1 MIGATA
7 ELDRVSDLCARM
19 HFSLRGADIAGG
31 LLEPVADFLGAET
44 ASFRSM
50 VLEESVAKPL
60 FVVGIGIPETVHASY
75 LTHFY
80 QLDPARRL
88 LFRRLTEPLFANPAR
103 SGEWSKEYAAPGT
116 FEQYQAEFRRYRREF
131 LVPNGF
137 YHHVGFCIPDLDGR
151 ALLFDFHRKARSRAF
166 GTLERA
172 RARVVALF
180 LHAKAGPN
188 WHADAAHGPAD
199 PDGRLS
205 TREIEVADAVAIGLS
220 NKQVASRL
228 GISVRTVENHLRS
241 IFAKLGVTTRT
252 KLAAKLRETDSTTPR
267 PSSSR
272 SGSSATTSASAASRK
287 AIRRRSSSAFPRS
300 IRSKDTRR
308 P

>member
-1 MIGATA
+1 MGATA

-31 LLEPVADFLGAET
+31 LLEPVAGFLGAET

-50 VLEESVAKPL
+50 VLEDDAAKPL

-103 SGEWSKEYAAPGT
+103 SGEWSKEYSAPGM
-116 FEQYQAEFRRYRREF
+116 FEQHQSEFRRYRREF

-137 YHHVGFCIPDLDGR
+137 YHHVGFCIPDSDGR
-151 ALLFDFHRKARSRAF
+151 VLLFDFHRTARSRAF

-188 WHADAAHGPAD
+188 WHVDGAHGSAD
-199 PDGRLS
+199 LETRLS
-205 TREIEVADAVAIGLS
+205 AREIEVAEAVAIGLS

-252 KLAAKLRETDSTTPR
+252 KLAAKLRETDSR
-267 PSSSR
+267 R
-272 SGSSATTSASAASRK
+272 SLGVPAQRVVVGGSS
-287 AIRRRSSSAFPRS
+287 
-300 IRSKDTRR
+300 
-308 P
+308 